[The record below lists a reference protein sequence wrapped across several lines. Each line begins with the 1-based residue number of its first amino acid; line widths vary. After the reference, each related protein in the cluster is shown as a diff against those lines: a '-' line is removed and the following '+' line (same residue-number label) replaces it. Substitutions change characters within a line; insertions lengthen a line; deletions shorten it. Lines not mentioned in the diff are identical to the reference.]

1 MSVDEH
7 AGWTPPAANVT
18 APTSLIFSENQ
29 GMVSLD
35 TIRAS
40 NIEAGNL
47 EELVAVFGMFLLVA
61 TLLRWFDACSCHMS
75 DADLCLM
82 IYSRRYKL
90 CR

>member
-1 MSVDEH
+1 
-7 AGWTPPAANVT
+7 
-18 APTSLIFSENQ
+18 
-29 GMVSLD
+29 MVSLD

-61 TLLRWFDACSCHMS
+61 TLLCWFDAYSCLMS

-82 IYSRRYKL
+82 IYSWRYEWRR
-90 CR
+90 

>member
-18 APTSLIFSENQ
+18 TPTSLIFSENT

-47 EELVAVFGMFLLVA
+47 EELVAVFGMLILSFLFPRGSFAAFEACLA
-61 TLLRWFDACSCHMS
+61 TCQMLTCA
-75 DADLCLM
+75 
-82 IYSRRYKL
+82 
-90 CR
+90 